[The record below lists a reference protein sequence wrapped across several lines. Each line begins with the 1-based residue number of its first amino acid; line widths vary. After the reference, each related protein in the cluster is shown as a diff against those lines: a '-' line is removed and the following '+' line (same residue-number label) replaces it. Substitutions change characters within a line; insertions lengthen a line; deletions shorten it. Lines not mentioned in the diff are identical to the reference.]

1 MKIKF
6 VLCRV
11 FLISSYFS
19 IIPLISLSMD
29 LFYIFNKSLLS
40 KNRSKTSALK
50 ILKFCI
56 AFILKI
62 KEFQQC

>member
-1 MKIKF
+1 MKNIF

-11 FLISSYFS
+11 FLISLYFS

-29 LFYIFNKSLLS
+29 LFYIFNKSFLN
-40 KNRSKTSALK
+40 KNRSKTSFLK
-50 ILKFCI
+50 TLNFCI

>member
-1 MKIKF
+1 MKNKF

-11 FLISSYFS
+11 FLISLYFS
-19 IIPLISLSMD
+19 IIPLIYLSMG
-29 LFYIFNKSLLS
+29 LFFIFNKSFLN
-40 KNRSKTSALK
+40 KTRSKTSSLK
-50 ILKFCI
+50 TLDLSI